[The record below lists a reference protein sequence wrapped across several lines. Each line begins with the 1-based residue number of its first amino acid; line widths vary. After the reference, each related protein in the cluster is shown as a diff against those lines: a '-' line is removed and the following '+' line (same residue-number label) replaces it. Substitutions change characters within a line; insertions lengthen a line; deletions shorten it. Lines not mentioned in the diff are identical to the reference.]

1 MKKIKIILTI
11 LVISLLIVLSIV
23 IIRKNKKENLL
34 PDSISSIT
42 IEYYPGYNITT
53 AESLNSLHDYNY
65 IEKQI
70 IQLNEEEI
78 NNIKKEFS
86 NIYDDTEEFSKCECV
101 ISDDYKMIINN
112 DYELIIDEHWG
123 QYKYL
128 EKNTIINIPDNLYDY
143 VSSKV
148 EKNNTKIFKTL
159 EANTLSIEKDNV
171 PLTVNKELK
180 DDFLNKFTYLEVNI
194 NENYLTYDDGY
205 VYVLYFD
212 DNRVLYL
219 YSGCVIGYLVDN
231 DSNYSSYILVNGI
244 TEKDVKDI
252 LLSIEENNE
261 TKIKY
266 LEYVEENGY
275 SVSGVKFIINVD
287 EEIIAKQY
295 YLSQETFE
303 YEEIDK
309 QIWSKQKWINLE
321 KELYDSGLE
330 SWKTKQEEL
339 DNKYDENG
347 GWPTDGD
354 TYKLYIVF
362 NDDSKLQLSAYWFS
376 AFDIED
382 ILNKYFSK

>member
-1 MKKIKIILTI
+1 MKKINKIIIILTTV
-11 LVISLLIVLSIV
+11 VISLLIVLSIV

-42 IEYYPGYNITT
+42 IEYYPGYNTTT
-53 AESLNSLHDYNY
+53 AEALNSLHDYNY

-86 NIYDDTEEFSKCECV
+86 NIYDDAEEFSKCKCV

-159 EANTLSIEKDNV
+159 EANTLSIEKDNI

-180 DDFLNKFTYLEVNI
+180 DDFLNKFSYLEVNI

-205 VYVLYFD
+205 VYVLHFD

-252 LLSIEENNE
+252 LLSIE
-261 TKIKY
+261 KI
-266 LEYVEENGY
+266 VN
-275 SVSGVKFIINVD
+275 
-287 EEIIAKQY
+287 
-295 YLSQETFE
+295 
-303 YEEIDK
+303 
-309 QIWSKQKWINLE
+309 QK
-321 KELYDSGLE
+321 
-330 SWKTKQEEL
+330 
-339 DNKYDENG
+339 
-347 GWPTDGD
+347 
-354 TYKLYIVF
+354 
-362 NDDSKLQLSAYWFS
+362 
-376 AFDIED
+376 
-382 ILNKYFSK
+382 LNT

>member
-1 MKKIKIILTI
+1 MKKINKIIII
-11 LVISLLIVLSIV
+11 LITVVISLLIVLSIV
-23 IIRKNKKENLL
+23 IIRKNKKEILL

-42 IEYYPGYNITT
+42 IEYYPGYNISS
-53 AESLNSLHDYNY
+53 AEALNSLDDYNY

-70 IQLNEEEI
+70 IQLTEEEI

-86 NIYDDTEEFSKCECV
+86 NIYDDTEEFSKCKCV

-143 VSSKV
+143 VSSQV

-180 DDFLNKFTYLEVNI
+180 DDFLNKFSYLEVNI
-194 NENYLTYDDGY
+194 NEDYLTYDDGY

-244 TEKDVKDI
+244 TEKDIENI
-252 LLSIEENNE
+252 LLS
-261 TKIKY
+261 T
-266 LEYVEENGY
+266 
-275 SVSGVKFIINVD
+275 
-287 EEIIAKQY
+287 
-295 YLSQETFE
+295 
-303 YEEIDK
+303 
-309 QIWSKQKWINLE
+309 E
-321 KELYDSGLE
+321 KNSE
-330 SWKTKQEEL
+330 
-339 DNKYDENG
+339 
-347 GWPTDGD
+347 
-354 TYKLYIVF
+354 
-362 NDDSKLQLSAYWFS
+362 SKL
-376 AFDIED
+376 
-382 ILNKYFSK
+382 NT